1 MKMISSCFSFYSII
15 LFIIT
20 VNQICLSLFIL
31 TLRAV
36 TILYQDGDFM
46 QDKEGFPSN
55 IIILHS
61 FLALHP
67 NRQPYISH
75 KFWFFIRIIID
86 KGYKGQM
93 MEKILIIEI

>member
-1 MKMISSCFSFYSII
+1 MKIISLCFSFYSII
-15 LFIIT
+15 LFGIT

-46 QDKEGFPSN
+46 QEMFSSN

-61 FLALHP
+61 FLA
-67 NRQPYISH
+67 QTSISH
-75 KFWFFIRIIID
+75 KFWVFIRIIID
-86 KGYKGQM
+86 KGYYKGQL
-93 MEKILIIEI
+93 MENILIIEI

>member
-46 QDKEGFPSN
+46 QEMFSSN

-67 NRQPYISH
+67 NPQTSISH
-75 KFWFFIRIIID
+75 KFWVFIRIIID